1 MSVAKVV
8 EITSESSVSFEE
20 AMKEGIARAG
30 KTLKN
35 MKSAWISEQQLSIEE
50 GKIVGYRVTLKIV
63 FVLED

>member
-8 EITSESSVSFEE
+8 EITSESKESFEQ

-50 GKIVGYRVTLKIV
+50 GQIVGYRVTLKIV
-63 FVLED
+63 FVLAD